1 MKLPHC
7 PKCKAE
13 KLRATDMSPLWFPSM
28 KQCEEDGYEMG
39 IDDYVYMDILCDA
52 CGHEFTEDFY
62 TSMPPYLIGDK
73 DRPKLIYTTGDN
85 LALNVILDSLEP
97 TSDLH
102 KSLKKVI
109 ESFGD
114 VINNDDISTQ
124 PIKTNT
130 MCKIDYSVYE
140 VVQSLRTIEA
150 SEEMTAELRKEY
162 GTDFDMI
169 KACIKDRLIKP
180 EAIGLIKKL
189 APICYKISGKVFL
202 KGDSCG
208 EHDFIGDG
216 LDFKPVIE
224 LFDMTT
230 EVNTGESYSFYVS
243 TTAHFQLATTEE
255 MIIVKNYLNNLK

>member
-1 MKLPHC
+1 MVRSVDNQPIYHL
-7 PKCKAE
+7 E
-13 KLRATDMSPLWFPSM
+13 KENDIKTLKDYDTIGVDYMIYVSLVCDGCNHTFNREFPIVSN
-28 KQCEEDGYEMG
+28 
-39 IDDYVYMDILCDA
+39 
-52 CGHEFTEDFY
+52 
-62 TSMPPYLIGDK
+62 
-73 DRPKLIYTTGDN
+73 YTTGDN
-85 LALNVILDSLEP
+85 LALNTILQSLEP
-97 TSDLH
+97 TSDLY

-109 ESFGD
+109 KSLGN
-114 VINNDDISTQ
+114 VINNDELSTQ